1 VFAQEIPGADWIA
14 EWRADG
20 FTVVAEEEQPYAVRS
35 AVIARAGLS
44 VKRLRLSSA
53 DYHGSY
59 VAAASLTVDG
69 PPITLVSMHA
79 SPSRLTSEY
88 VASGQSVIA
97 AARQRNGEWWDAD
110 FVLGTLA
117 DLVAA
122 GHQVVAAGDLNECLT
137 WDLTHDGLWGR
148 QFFDN
153 VERAGLTSA
162 TLPAWEGNER
172 PTYLGSEAGHQ
183 LDHVLVTPG
192 QSGWLRDFELHYWNL
207 DDVRS
212 GDSPDHAWI
221 EFLIDP
227 SG

>member
-1 VFAQEIPGADWIA
+1 MFAQEIPGADWIA
-14 EWRADG
+14 EWRANG

-69 PPITLVSMHA
+69 LPITLVSMHA

-162 TLPAWEGNER
+162 TLAAWEGNER

-192 QSGWLRDFELHYWNL
+192 QSGWLRDFELDSWSL

>member
-1 VFAQEIPGADWIA
+1 MFAQEIPGAEWIA

-20 FTVVAEEEQPYAVRS
+20 FTVVTEEEQPFAVRS
-35 AVIARAGLS
+35 AVIARAGLMIEP
-44 VKRLRLSSA
+44 LRLPSA

-79 SPSRLTSEY
+79 SPSRLTSDH
-88 VASGQSVIA
+88 VASALAVIRSR
-97 AARQRNGEWWDAD
+97 RQRNGEWWDAD

-117 DLVAA
+117 DLVAD
-122 GHQVVAAGDLNECLT
+122 GHRVIAAGDLNECLA
-137 WDLTHDGLWGR
+137 WDQTHDGSWGQ
-148 QFFDN
+148 QFFEN
-153 VERAGLTSA
+153 VEHAGLGSA
-162 TLPAWEGNER
+162 TLAAWQRHER
-172 PTYLGSEAGHQ
+172 STYLGSDAGYQ

-192 QSGWLRDFELHYWNL
+192 QSGWLRDVQLHSWSSE
-207 DDVRS
+207 DVRS

-227 SG
+227 TG